1 MVVAG
6 AGLMDWQA
14 ALRARALADTP
25 LTTLVGSKVTWVSRP
40 QSTALEALTLQTI
53 NEERPQHMKGFDGL
67 NPVLVQ
73 LDAWSASHSKANA
86 IIDAAIAAL
95 VPANTGNGIRFDRA
109 FVQRKGDLPAEDA
122 PNSTIFRSSADLMF
136 HYSTA

>member
-1 MVVAG
+1 
-6 AGLMDWQA
+6 MDWQA

-25 LTTLVGSKVTWVSRP
+25 LTTLVGTKVTWVSRP

-67 NPVLVQ
+67 NPALVQ
-73 LDAWSASHSKANA
+73 LDAWSASHAKANA
-86 IIDAAIAAL
+86 IIDAAITAL
-95 VPANTGNGIRFDRA
+95 VPANTANSIRFDRA
-109 FVQRKGDLPAEDA
+109 FVQRKSDLPAEDE
-122 PNSTIFRSSADLMF
+122 PNSTIFRASADLMF